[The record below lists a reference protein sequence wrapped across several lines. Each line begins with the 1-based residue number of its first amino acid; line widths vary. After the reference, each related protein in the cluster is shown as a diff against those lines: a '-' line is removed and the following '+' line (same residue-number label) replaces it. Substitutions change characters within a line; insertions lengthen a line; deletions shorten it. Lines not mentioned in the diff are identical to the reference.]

1 LCVGVWGYEGMRAW
15 GYGALCGGVWGYE
28 GVGVWGLVCV
38 VPTVILGKLVCK
50 HTDPHY
56 FPLMYSI
63 NTDQNLS
70 T

>member
-1 LCVGVWGYEGMRAW
+1 M
-15 GYGALCGGVWGYE
+15 CGGVWGYE